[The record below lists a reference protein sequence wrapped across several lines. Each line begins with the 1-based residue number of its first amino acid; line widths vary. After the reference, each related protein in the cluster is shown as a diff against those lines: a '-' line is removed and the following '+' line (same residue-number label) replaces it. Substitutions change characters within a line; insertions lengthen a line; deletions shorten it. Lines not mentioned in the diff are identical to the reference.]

1 MPSYFLAWKYLCARR
16 GQAAVMLAGL
26 ALALYLPLA
35 THWLVDRFDRDIRT
49 RAEATPLVIGAK
61 GSRFDLVLHSLYFR
75 SRVDGTVP
83 YGEVKA
89 LRDAGLGK
97 VFPLHGQ
104 FTARDQRVIG
114 ITPDY
119 LNFRGM
125 PLAQGR
131 SLEHLG
137 DCVLGATAAEQLK
150 MQPGGKLRTD
160 RENLFDLAGEYPVQL
175 NVVGVLAPSGTAD
188 DEAVFVSV
196 KTAWVIAGIGHGHEG
211 DSNQTHDTS
220 QKFVKKYLE
229 FTEANRES
237 FHFHGKPEEFPL
249 TAIVLAPT
257 DNRAKALA
265 LNRYQAHDQ
274 LQALKPS
281 DVVKELMGT
290 VTRVVQMLDANFTLM
305 AVGTGL
311 LMMLIVLLSRRLRAR
326 EMETLFLIGCD
337 RQTQLAMQAAE
348 LAILFAAAASLAALA
363 AWITAVWAGDR
374 LLTLAV

>member
-16 GQAAVMLAGL
+16 GQTAIMLAGMT
-26 ALALYLPLA
+26 LALYLPLA
-35 THWLVDRFDRDIRT
+35 THWLVDRFDRDIRA

-83 YGEVKA
+83 YGEVRA
-89 LRDAGLGK
+89 LRDAKLGK
-97 VFPLHGQ
+97 VYPLHGK

-114 ITPDY
+114 IAPDY

-131 SLEHLG
+131 SLQYLG

-150 MQPGGKLRTD
+150 LQPGGKLRTD
-160 RENLFDLAGEYPVQL
+160 RDNLFDLAGEYPVQL
-175 NVVGVLAPSGTAD
+175 NVVGVLAPVGTAD
-188 DEAVFVSV
+188 DEAVFVNL
-196 KTAWVIAGIGHGHEG
+196 KTAWVIAGIWHGHEG

-229 FTEANRES
+229 FTEANRGS
-237 FHFHGKPEEFPL
+237 FHFHGKPEKFPL

-257 DNRAKALA
+257 DAKAMALA
-265 LNRYQAHDQ
+265 LNHYQADEK
-274 LQALKPS
+274 LQALKPPM
-281 DVVKELMGT
+281 VVGELMST
-290 VTRVVQMLDANFTLM
+290 VTRVVQMLDANFMLM

-311 LMMLIVLLSRRLRAR
+311 LMALIVLLSRRLRTR
-326 EMETLFLIGCD
+326 EMETLFLLGCD

-348 LAILFAAAASLAALA
+348 LAILFAAAASLASLA
-363 AWITAVWAGDR
+363 AWFTAVWAGDR
-374 LLTLAV
+374 LLTLAA